1 MRAEEQYRLSM
12 AVCAQSPMHKHKY
25 LYVSNFLN
33 TWFSFICIHG
43 FSVSVCVSLPLSL
56 FNSRVRVCGLGPDV
70 LVCSA
75 AGLSVFEWSNTKMGG
90 TGPSGG
96 FDIHNL
102 FNGAPPGPYPP
113 QYPSHHAFPSGQYPT
128 ASNFSSNASS
138 FSSIP
143 VQSYQYGA
151 GPQQQQQQQQQ
162 GLSPLYHPY
171 MPYPQEHGSRPQS
184 PYTSSAFSMQQQQ
197 SQQFSQPSLP
207 VSHLSQPSPP
217 LSSLP
222 RSPMVH
228 ISSSP
233 TPASASPL
241 DGARLMALLTTH
253 SVGESPSKEDE
264 TLASVAGPPQNAM
277 EHPRSSHASA
287 PEVSVPPPAIAL
299 AMPTAP
305 PVNMVLSS
313 GSSRFSSNKL
323 PKGRALRG
331 EHVVYDVD
339 VRRNGEAQPQLE
351 VSPITVYTSDPVL
364 LMGRQIAV
372 NRRYICYGLR
382 GGNIRILNV
391 NTALR
396 ALLRGHTQV

>member
-1 MRAEEQYRLSM
+1 M
-12 AVCAQSPMHKHKY
+12 
-25 LYVSNFLN
+25 
-33 TWFSFICIHG
+33 
-43 FSVSVCVSLPLSL
+43 VSLSLSLSVFLSLSL
-56 FNSRVRVCGLGPDV
+56 FNFRVRVCGLGPDV
-70 LVCSA
+70 LVCAA

-151 GPQQQQQQQQQ
+151 GPQQQQQQQ

-184 PYTSSAFSMQQQQ
+184 PYTSSAFSMQQQL

-233 TPASASPL
+233 SPASASPL

-253 SVGESPSKEDE
+253 SGGESPSKEDE

-305 PVNMVLSS
+305 PVNLALSS

-339 VRRNGEAQPQLE
+339 VRRSGEAQPQLE

-396 ALLRGHTQV
+396 ALLRGHTQVQEGPAIEFLCTHQHLGHDLHCIPFQFFS